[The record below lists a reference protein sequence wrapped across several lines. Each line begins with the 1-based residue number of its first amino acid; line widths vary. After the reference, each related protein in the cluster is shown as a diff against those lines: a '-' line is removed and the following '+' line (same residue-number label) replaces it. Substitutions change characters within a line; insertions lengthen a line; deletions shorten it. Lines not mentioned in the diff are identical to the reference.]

1 MNNQF
6 KKAVDKIKSGEQTIH
21 LMPVY
26 GFNFQLGRLNLLLG
40 SPGAGKSL
48 MTMHVMLKAMS
59 EQKRILL
66 LSSEMSIYQY
76 TIRILKH
83 ELGILGEQIAT
94 NYLKSQNYE
103 ILNRNFSCK
112 QGEIDIIAKDNKE
125 YVFVEVKTRTNSD
138 YGEPVDSVNKIKQKH
153 LKRTIEYYIYI
164 NKLEEEAIRMDIIE
178 IYIADKNYVHHI
190 KNVF

>member
-1 MNNQF
+1 M
-6 KKAVDKIKSGEQTIH
+6 
-21 LMPVY
+21 Y
-26 GFNFQLGRLNLLLG
+26 
-40 SPGAGKSL
+40 
-48 MTMHVMLKAMS
+48 
-59 EQKRILL
+59 
-66 LSSEMSIYQY
+66 
-76 TIRILKH
+76 LKH

-125 YVFVEVKTRTNSD
+125 YVFVEVKTRTNYD

-190 KNVF
+190 KNEIKRKNTFNEKNL

>member
-1 MNNQF
+1 M
-6 KKAVDKIKSGEQTIH
+6 
-21 LMPVY
+21 Y
-26 GFNFQLGRLNLLLG
+26 
-40 SPGAGKSL
+40 
-48 MTMHVMLKAMS
+48 
-59 EQKRILL
+59 
-66 LSSEMSIYQY
+66 
-76 TIRILKH
+76 LKH
-83 ELGILGEQIAT
+83 KLGILGEQIAT

-138 YGEPVDSVNKIKQKH
+138 YGEPADSVNKIKQKH

-178 IYIADKNYVHHI
+178 IYIANKNYVHHI

>member
-1 MNNQF
+1 M
-6 KKAVDKIKSGEQTIH
+6 
-21 LMPVY
+21 Y
-26 GFNFQLGRLNLLLG
+26 
-40 SPGAGKSL
+40 
-48 MTMHVMLKAMS
+48 
-59 EQKRILL
+59 
-66 LSSEMSIYQY
+66 
-76 TIRILKH
+76 LKH

-125 YVFVEVKTRTNSD
+125 NISMNEKTQTNSD
-138 YGEPVDSVNKIKQKH
+138 NGEPVDSVNKIKQKH

>member
-1 MNNQF
+1 M
-6 KKAVDKIKSGEQTIH
+6 
-21 LMPVY
+21 Y
-26 GFNFQLGRLNLLLG
+26 
-40 SPGAGKSL
+40 
-48 MTMHVMLKAMS
+48 
-59 EQKRILL
+59 
-66 LSSEMSIYQY
+66 
-76 TIRILKH
+76 LKH

-153 LKRTIEYYIYI
+153 LKRTIEYYICLLYTSPSPRDMRRS
-164 NKLEEEAIRMDIIE
+164 RMPSS
-178 IYIADKNYVHHI
+178 A
-190 KNVF
+190 

>member
-1 MNNQF
+1 M
-6 KKAVDKIKSGEQTIH
+6 
-21 LMPVY
+21 Y
-26 GFNFQLGRLNLLLG
+26 
-40 SPGAGKSL
+40 
-48 MTMHVMLKAMS
+48 
-59 EQKRILL
+59 
-66 LSSEMSIYQY
+66 
-76 TIRILKH
+76 LKH

-112 QGEIDIIAKDNKE
+112 H
-125 YVFVEVKTRTNSD
+125 
-138 YGEPVDSVNKIKQKH
+138 YGEPADSVNKIKQKH

-178 IYIADKNYVHHI
+178 IYIADKNYVYHI